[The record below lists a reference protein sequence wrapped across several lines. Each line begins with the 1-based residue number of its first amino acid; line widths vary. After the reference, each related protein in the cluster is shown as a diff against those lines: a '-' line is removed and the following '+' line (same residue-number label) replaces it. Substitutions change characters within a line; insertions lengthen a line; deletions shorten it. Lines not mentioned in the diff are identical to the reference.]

1 MQSVRKFLNV
11 RKHSRSSGHTVFANL
26 FNSGFR
32 ERVREKILTFTI
44 ISCTHLNSQHS
55 QFQRKK
61 KIYCQQLSPVKSSR
75 HSPKEFL
82 IVKQLNSDASSFN
95 MSNSRQCINLKMK
108 DIGARSRQIALSL
121 WRSIYICPTKKM
133 AQQFICTPPILSHL
147 PVISK
152 SSKLENWRYQFVMEN
167 LH

>member
-44 ISCTHLNSQHS
+44 ISCTHLNSA
-55 QFQRKK
+55 FTILEEKK
-61 KIYCQQLSPVKSSR
+61 MNCQQLSPVKSSR